1 MGRPSAKERKPYN
14 LDAILDVAVRVFR
27 ERGYDG
33 STLDD
38 VARAAGIT
46 KASIY
51 YHVRSKEELLARG
64 VGRALDA
71 LFAVLD
77 ERPSKQGRAEA
88 RLRYIVHR
96 TIEITVEQLPEVAL
110 LLRVR
115 GNTPVE
121 RRIMERR
128 RAFDHLIARVMR
140 NAQRQGDLRA
150 DVEPRLATRLLFGML
165 NSITEWYRPGGGLD
179 APEVAEAKPDRPAR
193 SRRDYFRDRR
203 SIGRGSGDRARS
215 HPRAARRSR
224 RDPGFRPRQ
233 ERPDG
238 RACPGSRG
246 AAGARR
252 RHRRLF

>member
-1 MGRPSAKERKPYN
+1 MKVGRPSAKQRKPYN

-38 VARAAGIT
+38 IARAAGIT

-71 LFAVLD
+71 LFAVL
-77 ERPSKQGRAEA
+77 EELPARRGPAVA
-88 RLRYIVHR
+88 RLKYIVHR
-96 TIEITVEQLPEVAL
+96 TIEITVDQLPEVTL

-121 RRIMERR
+121 RRLMERR
-128 RAFDHLIARVMR
+128 REFDHLMARIVR
-140 NAQRQGDLRA
+140 SAQRQGDIRA

-165 NSITEWYRPGGGLD
+165 NSITEWYRPGGDLD
-179 APEVAEAKPDRPAR
+179 APELSDAI
-193 SRRDYFRDRR
+193 FRIAFLGIEKGVQRGFANQPN
-203 SIGRGSGDRARS
+203 GR
-215 HPRAARRSR
+215 
-224 RDPGFRPRQ
+224 
-233 ERPDG
+233 
-238 RACPGSRG
+238 
-246 AAGARR
+246 
-252 RHRRLF
+252 